1 MWCFPLLSTTDN
13 LTSAGLLSNLHHRVQ
28 TVWSPERVRK
38 EYFEGGG
45 AEDVMATYGRDRQFV
60 HSGPW
65 KETESINAEKERN
78 SVP

>member
-1 MWCFPLLSTTDN
+1 M
-13 LTSAGLLSNLHHRVQ
+13 
-28 TVWSPERVRK
+28 WSPERVRK